1 MYSKSGW
8 RIVSVV
14 SDWWNMSAAAEA
26 EVDRGFLTAMSADEL
41 GEQIYMVVGGGT
53 VSV

>member
-1 MYSKSGW
+1 MWVGVRRPYPQGQ
-8 RIVSVV
+8 VC
-14 SDWWNMSAAAEA
+14 AAEA

-41 GEQIYMVVGGGT
+41 EEQIYIVVGGGT